1 MKRINTPAVAARPE
15 KRLVLQRETLRRLG
29 AEELQH
35 IVGGTLYLTCSCT
48 NPKAATPPSGD
59 EI

>member
-15 KRLVLQRETLRRLG
+15 KRLVLKRETLRRLG
-29 AEELQH
+29 AEELEQM
-35 IVGGTLYLTCSCT
+35 VGGTGWLTCTTCT
-48 NPKAATPPSGD
+48 ILPKKANG